1 MITLLNATNRPD
13 NRTSVISQTYQQFL
27 ITAEV
32 PFQYLNLEHVNGEML
47 IQQSIG
53 NKKTEFEELL
63 KKYIFSADKLIIV
76 SPEYNGSFP
85 GILKLF
91 IDSMPHKAL
100 DGKKIA
106 LTGVATGRAGNLRGL
121 DHLTG
126 ILHYLN
132 AHVLPFKLPISGVA
146 TLITDGKINN
156 EMLLN
161 DIQKQ
166 VNLLIN
172 Y

>member
-27 ITAEV
+27 ISARV

-47 IQQSIG
+47 IQQSMG
-53 NKKTEFEELL
+53 KKQAELDQIFE
-63 KKYIFSADKLIIV
+63 KFVFNADKLIIV

-91 IDSMPHKAL
+91 IDAMPHKAL

-106 LTGVATGRAGNLRGL
+106 LTGVATGRGGNLRGL

-132 AHVLPFKLPISGVA
+132 AHVMPFKLPISGVA
-146 TLITDGKINN
+146 ALISEGKVNS
-156 EMLLN
+156 EPLLN

-166 VNLLIN
+166 INLFIN

>member
-1 MITLLNATNRPD
+1 MITLINATNRPD

-32 PFQYLNLEHVNGEML
+32 PFQYLNLEDVNGEML
-47 IQQSIG
+47 IQQSLG
-53 NKKTEFEELL
+53 NKQEKFEELI
-63 KKYIFSADKLIIV
+63 KKYINSADKLIIV
-76 SPEYNGSFP
+76 APEYNGSFP

-91 IDSMPHKAL
+91 IDAMPHKAL

-106 LTGVATGRAGNLRGL
+106 LAGVATGRGGNLRGL

-126 ILHYLN
+126 IFHYLN
-132 AHVLPFKLPISGVA
+132 VHVMPFKLPISGVA
-146 TLITDGKINN
+146 VLIKDGKVTS
-156 EMLLN
+156 EFLLN

-166 VNLLIN
+166 VSLFVN